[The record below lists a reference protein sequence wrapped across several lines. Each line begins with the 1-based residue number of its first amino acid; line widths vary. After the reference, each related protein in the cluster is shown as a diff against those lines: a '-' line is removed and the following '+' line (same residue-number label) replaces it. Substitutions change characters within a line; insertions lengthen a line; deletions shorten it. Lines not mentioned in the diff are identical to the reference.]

1 MARMI
6 QHGLVLIVLLL
17 HGRVCLGGNC
27 SCLNA
32 DEHPPNDDDESH
44 KKCFSFCPTCS
55 EDYAFIYKFN
65 VIDRRKDHRLLIMY
79 KAINGMISI
88 QETDS
93 IINKSDNRTRGA
105 NRLRQIYIVHQSRSV
120 QTPILS
126 THNPELEPAANNESC
141 VGRCG
146 QKYDSSLPCQCNT
159 ACTNPTYNNCCGDYN
174 AFCLIESCAGR
185 CTQPYNR
192 DLECQCN
199 PDCKHKDDCCDDYD
213 DFCPEEAK
221 NIDSVEEDED
231 ATQFCPGIDSF
242 IQWDPST
249 SCINFNQLKEN
260 WTGIMRSREML
271 ETSTAPDDEDDKWK
285 PLQCKIKNGETSEDL
300 MLVKSSSNNCND
312 LMSFYCKNGSEPQKS
327 KTTIMEEQENNVTM
341 SFEFD
346 VNTRSL
352 HNTSNMMTGV
362 IFGTVSSIIAIGV
375 VIVVVVVC
383 RRRRKNEHLE
393 NKNGYAYSEIEME
406 ATNKNDHMD
415 NGDNEYTTGTSDVYD
430 HLNENKNRKTK
441 TENPHAIYDHAIGDN
456 AEPDYDS
463 TKHVVPTNPDYQE
476 VRIRSEEESH
486 REKL

>member
-1 MARMI
+1 
-6 QHGLVLIVLLL
+6 
-17 HGRVCLGGNC
+17 
-27 SCLNA
+27 
-32 DEHPPNDDDESH
+32 
-44 KKCFSFCPTCS
+44 
-55 EDYAFIYKFN
+55 
-65 VIDRRKDHRLLIMY
+65 
-79 KAINGMISI
+79 
-88 QETDS
+88 
-93 IINKSDNRTRGA
+93 
-105 NRLRQIYIVHQSRSV
+105 
-120 QTPILS
+120 
-126 THNPELEPAANNESC
+126 SC

-185 CTQPYNR
+185 CTQPYDR

-199 PDCKHKDDCCDDYD
+199 TPCKDNLDCCDDYD
-213 DFCPEEAK
+213 DFCQEVENPDSDKRDSTDTKMCMALHCRNSGHPRFFNDPQQSLRAQNQIRQLIKSIFSIDIRRCEAK
-221 NIDSVEEDED
+221 NIDLEEEDED
-231 ATQFCPGIDSF
+231 ATQLCPGIGNF

-249 SCINFNQLKEN
+249 SCINFDQLKEN

-271 ETSTAPDDEDDKWK
+271 ETSIAPDDEDDKWK

-362 IFGTVSSIIAIGV
+362 IVGTVSSIIAIGV
-375 VIVVVVVC
+375 VIVAVIVC
-383 RRRRKNEHLE
+383 RRRRSAKRKPVLKQDAHGQNDKEKNEHLE

-406 ATNKNDHMD
+406 ATNKKDYMD

-430 HLNENKNRKTK
+430 HLNDNKNRKIK